1 MNVVERGVKPESLAV
16 KGLLASK
23 DSPNPADPTVRA
35 VREPAAVGRKDC
47 RQEHELLDSRNPQ
60 IRGHSTYIL
69 GLLLPRTVDAS
80 VVDVVELSGPIVAA
94 CPGPARAK

>member
-1 MNVVERGVKPESLAV
+1 VNVVERGVKPESLAV

-47 RQEHELLDSRNPQ
+47 RQEHELLDSRNPKYVATA
-60 IRGHSTYIL
+60 RTFSAFFCL
-69 GLLLPRTVDAS
+69 GLSTHLLST
-80 VVDVVELSGPIVAA
+80 
-94 CPGPARAK
+94 